1 MVAPYYEPD
10 SPVLHYEDD
19 DEPELDGVRH
29 LSVSSDGTIDS
40 LVSLDENPTPPESP
54 SFGPVVHVSP
64 PEGHLSGLFDHGD
77 LDDDVQRVD
86 FGDDQGRVS
95 QWKKSSS
102 MDTAAPFLRMP
113 FTYDA
118 GPPTPG
124 GIKVDVGLESP
135 SIVSPTTPVPGAVLP
150 SSLAAR
156 RAASGKLPGG
166 TLAGLQQMRFE
177 ASGDAGMGLG
187 VEPGTPGFQSMSL
200 EGISPAS
207 SGVTMLAPCAAVDER
222 SGRSSR
228 SSTPHPSEM
237 GAVAERAVRR
247 IPSSLVLKLP
257 RGFGSS
263 SSPFSSPSTSA
274 PPSPHISRSSAFVLG
289 NSGPRTP
296 LTPSHMPPAP
306 SLGGGRAS
314 FEWHA
319 YSFPDSPG
327 CPSAPSSERACY
339 FSDAIPSSPSS
350 DRTAY
355 LPTPG
360 CEKARTPSARNRTPM
375 PASPLGLGHFTPQ
388 GSTTSSTGTNPFFP

>member
-1 MVAPYYEPD
+1 MLA
-10 SPVLHYEDD
+10 
-19 DEPELDGVRH
+19 
-29 LSVSSDGTIDS
+29 
-40 LVSLDENPTPPESP
+40 DENPTPPESP
-54 SFGPVVHVSP
+54 SFGPVVHISP
-64 PEGHLSGLFDHGD
+64 PEGHLSGLFDHDG
-77 LDDDVQRVD
+77 LDDVRRID
-86 FGDDQGRVS
+86 FGDGEERVS

-102 MDTAAPFLRMP
+102 SQAAAPFLRAP

-124 GIKVDVGLESP
+124 GIKVDISLDSP
-135 SIVSPTTPVPGAVLP
+135 SHVSPTTPVPGAVLP

-187 VEPGTPGFQSMSL
+187 VEPGTPGF
-200 EGISPAS
+200 EGMALDGVSPAG
-207 SGVTMLAPCAAVDER
+207 SGMTLLAPFGIGDER
-222 SGRSSR
+222 GGRSSR
-228 SSTPHPSEM
+228 SSTPQPVEKSM
-237 GAVAERAVRR
+237 VADRAVRR
-247 IPSSLVLKLP
+247 TPSSLVLRLP

-263 SSPFSSPSTSA
+263 SSPLSSPSTTA
-274 PPSPHISRSSAFVLG
+274 PSSPHLSRSSAFVLG

-306 SLGGGRAS
+306 SLGGGSAA
-314 FEWHA
+314 FEWHS

-327 CPSAPSSERACY
+327 CPSAPAAERACY
-339 FSDAIPSSPSS
+339 FSDAAPSSPSS

-360 CEKARTPSARNRTPM
+360 CEKARTPSGRNRTPM
-375 PASPLGLGHFTPQ
+375 PASPLGLRPFTP
-388 GSTTSSTGTNPFFP
+388 SASTSSTNPFFP

>member
-10 SPVLHYEDD
+10 SPVLNYEDD

-29 LSVSSDGTIDS
+29 LSVSSEGTIDS

-54 SFGPVVHVSP
+54 SFGPAVHVSP

-77 LDDDVQRVD
+77 LDDVQRID
-86 FGDDQGRVS
+86 FGGGGDERIS

-102 MDTAAPFLRMP
+102 SNVAAPFLRTP

-124 GIKVDVGLESP
+124 GIKVDVGLASP
-135 SIVSPTTPVPGAVLP
+135 SVAPTTPVPGAVLP

-187 VEPGTPGFQSMSL
+187 VEPGTSGFESMAL
-200 EGISPAS
+200 DGVSPAG
-207 SGVTMLAPCAAVDER
+207 SGVTLLAPFVASDER

-228 SSTPHPSEM
+228 SSTPQPLDKSM
-237 GAVAERAVRR
+237 VAERAVRR
-247 IPSSLVLKLP
+247 TPSSLVLRLP

-263 SSPFSSPSTSA
+263 SSPLSSPSTTA
-274 PPSPHISRSSAFVLG
+274 PPSPHISRTSAFVLG

-306 SLGGGRAS
+306 SLGGGGAS
-314 FEWHA
+314 FEWHS

-327 CPSAPSSERACY
+327 CPSAPAAERACY

-360 CEKARTPSARNRTPM
+360 CEKARTPSGRNRTPM
-375 PASPLGLGHFTPQ
+375 PASPLGLRHFTP
-388 GSTTSSTGTNPFFP
+388 SASTSSSTPTNPFFP